1 MSATKKIVTT
11 YAKALFQ
18 NVKNSESPGD
28 QENYNLKELV
38 STDPKLV
45 LSTIY
50 IVGEELSI
58 VRSLVKSSQNIQ
70 SFFQNPTYSDK
81 LKLKFLSGMFPGIS
95 ATMRSFLKV
104 LSERS
109 HLSLLGE
116 VSEEY
121 NRILL
126 SFQKSTKVR
135 IISPSILEESSGIAL
150 LKTLKQLT
158 SAVEITLNLSY
169 DPRLLGGLII
179 EYNSSSIDAS
189 ILKEFSL
196 FFNEM

>member
-1 MSATKKIVTT
+1 MSATKKTVTT

-18 NVKNSESPGD
+18 NVKNSKGGD
-28 QENYNLKELV
+28 TENYNVTQLI
-38 STDPKLV
+38 STETKLIF
-45 LSTIY
+45 STIY
-50 IVGEELSI
+50 IVGEELSLLRST
-58 VRSLVKSSQNIQ
+58 VRSSQLIKD
-70 SFFQNPTYSDK
+70 FFQNPTYSDN
-81 LKLKFLSGMFPGIS
+81 LKLEFLLGVFPGTS
-95 ATMRSFLKV
+95 LTMRSFLKV
-104 LSERS
+104 LAERS
-109 HLSLLGE
+109 HLSLLAE

-135 IISPSILEESSGIAL
+135 IITPSILEESYGISL

-169 DPRLLGGLII
+169 NPRLLGGLII

-196 FFNEM
+196 FFNET